1 MNIEININ
9 NTQKEIEIFLILSP
23 FNLYSKHLHSM
34 IKKISIFILTIL
46 ATQFITAQDIVVVG
60 QVLSAEDAQ
69 PLEAASVWFKGT
81 NIGCTTNEEGFFM
94 LRSNEPQRTLIASVI
109 GYKQRQIKL
118 DYGKDQM
125 IRIYLKEDISILDE
139 VIATPKQDEA
149 MLLLKNVHKNRRKN
163 NPENVINISTT
174 MNDMT
179 AINLTDIQ
187 QKSLQRKLFKDLTSG
202 TIAQTDTTF
211 SLPVYINQSIYNL
224 KLGPDSNS
232 STLLESK
239 QNALNIFPPEHWQ
252 QIIAAYTPNINP
264 YKPYSTILG
273 HNFMSPIAPNA
284 KLYYILFLADST
296 MINGRKNYQI
306 LFTPKYN
313 QGLMFKGEM
322 WIDSATYAITK
333 TDITIPS
340 HTSVNYLTSF
350 NYGFSTSPLGNTVF
364 PNNEK
369 QNLGLNIN
377 LYANKNTQYLG
388 ALLSEERTYINT
400 ISTTD
405 TLTIK
410 NIKETIEIP
419 TDDKLEAT
427 WNKID
432 STNQTR
438 IQKLSAWTIDIIL
451 NQYLHLWKIDVGPIL
466 NLFHFNQLEGA
477 SPRLT
482 LRSGESFAQHF
493 TFGGYYG
500 YGFKKQYQ
508 NGELISDGLH
518 SYGGN
523 IQWRFGPTKRNI
535 LSFTYDHKTERI
547 GFDDVDI
554 YDESRVHDIENLVN
568 SWIMIYRPVSVLMRS
583 RIGAQYQFE
592 KPGFKFKLNAF
603 TQNYYGNRFIPLI
616 HKGAEVPYYSQIGLR
631 TDFRLSWQQ
640 SSLDYFFH
648 RIYLNSKYPV
658 IHFTAEGGY
667 IKIPGSAE
675 NEPYH
680 NLFGKFGIY
689 AQQHTALGFGKIHW
703 AFQANAVVGSAPF
716 PALIM
721 ARSSRSSYRHDTDFM
736 LLGSMEL
743 MSDYYTALNVRY
755 QTRGY
760 IFGYIP
766 YIKKLGIREDF
777 IFNIGYGYLSN
788 KYKDGS
794 ILDMPPLYNKEAGW
808 NKTPYI
814 ECGFGF
820 SNIFQIGDIAF
831 VWRLTHRNS
840 TSPDA
845 QNFSIKWRVGLD
857 F

>member
-1 MNIEININ
+1 
-9 NTQKEIEIFLILSP
+9 
-23 FNLYSKHLHSM
+23 M
-34 IKKISIFILTIL
+34 IKKISIAILIFLVSHL
-46 ATQFITAQDIVVVG
+46 AAAQDIVVVG
-60 QVLSAEDAQ
+60 QVLSAEDSQ

-94 LRSNEPQRTLIASVI
+94 LRSNEPQRTLIASVV

-139 VIATPKQDEA
+139 VIAMPKQDDA
-149 MLLLKNVHKNRRKN
+149 ILLLKNVHKNRHYN
-163 NPENVINISTT
+163 NPKNVANVSTT
-174 MNDMT
+174 MNDVT
-179 AINLTDIQ
+179 AINLTDIK
-187 QKSLQRKLFKDLTSG
+187 QKSLQRKLFKDLMTG

-211 SLPVYINQSIYNL
+211 SLPVYLNQSIYDL
-224 KLGPDSNS
+224 RLGSDSNS
-232 STLLESK
+232 STLLDSK

-252 QIIAAYTPNINP
+252 EIITTYTPNINP

-273 HNFMSPIAPNA
+273 HNFMNPVAPNA
-284 KLYYILFLADST
+284 KLYYNLYLADSAN
-296 MINGRKNYQI
+296 INGYKNYQI
-306 LFTPKYN
+306 HFTPKYN
-313 QGLMFKGEM
+313 QGLLFKGDM

-333 TDITIPS
+333 IDMTIPS
-340 HTSVNYLTSF
+340 HTPINYLNSL
-350 NYGFSTSPLGNTVF
+350 NYGFTTAPLGNTIF
-364 PNNEK
+364 PDNEK
-369 QNLGLNIN
+369 QGLGLNVN
-377 LYANKNTQYLG
+377 LYPNKNIQYFG
-388 ALLSEERTYINT
+388 ALINEERSYINT
-400 ISTTD
+400 KLLTD
-405 TLTIK
+405 SLTIK
-410 NIKETIEIP
+410 SINETVELPI
-419 TDDKLEAT
+419 DDKLEAT

-438 IQKLSAWTIDIIL
+438 IQKLSAWAVDIIL
-451 NQYLHLWKIDVGPIL
+451 NQYLHIWKIDVGPIL

-482 LRSGESFAQHF
+482 LRSGESFAKYF

-500 YGFKKQYQ
+500 YGFKEQYQ

-535 LSFTYDHKTERI
+535 LALTYDHKTERI
-547 GFDDVDI
+547 GFDDSDI
-554 YDESRVHDIENLVN
+554 YAESRVHDVENLVN
-568 SWIMIYRPVSVLMRS
+568 SWVMLYRPVSVLERA
-583 RIGAQYQFE
+583 RLGVQYQYE
-592 KPGFKFKLNAF
+592 KPGFKFQLNAF
-603 TQNYYGNRFIPLI
+603 TQNYLGNRFIPLI
-616 HKGAEVPYYSQIGLR
+616 HNGVEVPYYSHTGLR
-631 TDFRLSWQQ
+631 TVFRLSWQQ

-648 RIYLNSKYPV
+648 RIYLGSRYPV
-658 IHFTAEGGY
+658 VHLSAEGGY
-667 IKIPGSAE
+667 YKIPGTPTT
-675 NEPYH
+675 EPVH
-680 NLFGKFGIY
+680 DLFGKFGIY

-703 AFQANAVVGSAPF
+703 AFQANAVIGNAPF

-721 ARSSRSSYRHDTDFM
+721 ARSARSAYRHDTDFM

-743 MSDYYTALNVRY
+743 MSNYYAALTARY

-766 YIKKLGIREDF
+766 YLQKLGIRED
-777 IFNIGYGYLSN
+777 ILFNIGYGHLSD
-788 KYKDGS
+788 KYKGDN
-794 ILDMPPLYNKEAGW
+794 ILAIPPDYYNSEQGW
-808 NKTPYI
+808 NKMPYI

-820 SNIFQIGDIAF
+820 SNIFKIGDIAF

-845 QNFSIKWRVGLD
+845 QNFAIKWRVGLD

>member
-1 MNIEININ
+1 M
-9 NTQKEIEIFLILSP
+9 T
-23 FNLYSKHLHSM
+23 
-34 IKKISIFILTIL
+34 KKIIILILTIL
-46 ATQFITAQDIVVVG
+46 LAQFITAQDIVVVG
-60 QVLSAEDAQ
+60 QVLSAEDSQ

-81 NIGCTTNEEGFFM
+81 NIGCTTNEEGFFI
-94 LRSNEPQRTLIASVI
+94 LRSNEPQRTLIASVV

-139 VIATPKQDEA
+139 VIALPKQNEA
-149 MLLLKNVHKNRRKN
+149 IVLLKKVYENRHNN
-163 NPENVINISTT
+163 NPENVVNVTTT
-174 MNDMT
+174 MNNVT
-179 AINLTDIQ
+179 AINLTNIK
-187 QKSLQRKLFKDLTSG
+187 QKALQRKLFKDLMSG
-202 TIAQTDTTF
+202 AIEQTDTTF
-211 SLPVYINQSIYNL
+211 SLPVYINQSIYDLNL
-224 KLGPDSNS
+224 GTDSS
-232 STLLESK
+232 HSTLLNSK
-239 QNALNIFPPEHWQ
+239 QNALNIFPAEHWQ
-252 QIIAAYTPNINP
+252 QIIAAYTPDINP

-273 HNFMSPIAPNA
+273 RNFMSPVAPNA
-284 KLYYILFLADST
+284 KLYYNLYLADSID
-296 MINGRKNYQI
+296 INGHKNYQI
-306 LFTPKYN
+306 RFSPKHN
-313 QGLMFKGEM
+313 QGLLFKGDM
-322 WIDSATYAITK
+322 WIDAETYAITK
-333 TDITIPS
+333 TNMTIPS
-340 HTSVNYLTSF
+340 HTSVNYLNSL
-350 NYGFSTSPLGNTVF
+350 NYGFTTSPLGNTIF

-369 QNLGLNIN
+369 QGLGLNVN
-377 LYANKNTQYLG
+377 LYPNKNMQYFG
-388 ALLSEERTYINT
+388 ALLSEERSYINT
-400 ISTTD
+400 TSTTD
-405 TLTIK
+405 TLSIRAE
-410 NIKETIEIP
+410 ETIVEIP
-419 TDDKLEAT
+419 IDNKIEAT

-432 STNQTR
+432 SLNQTR
-438 IQKLSAWTIDIIL
+438 IQKFSSWLVDIIL
-451 NQYLHLWKIDVGPIL
+451 NQYLHIWKIDVGPIL

-482 LRSGESFAQHF
+482 LRSGESFAKYF

-508 NGELISDGLH
+508 NGELISNGLH

-535 LSFTYDHKTERI
+535 LSLTYDHKTERI
-547 GFDDVDI
+547 GFDDIDI
-554 YDESRVHDIENLVN
+554 YAESRVHDIENLVN
-568 SWIMIYRPVSVLMRS
+568 SWVMIYRPVSVLMRS
-583 RIGAQYQFE
+583 RIGAQYQYE

-616 HKGAEVPYYSQIGLR
+616 HKGAEIPYYSQIGLR

-648 RIYLNSKYPV
+648 RIYLASKYPV
-658 IHFTAEGGY
+658 VHLTAEGGY
-667 IKIPGSAE
+667 LKIPGSAL

-680 NLFGKFGIY
+680 SLFGKFGIY

-703 AFQANAVVGSAPF
+703 MLQANAIIGNAPF

-743 MSDYYTALNVRY
+743 MSDYYVALNIRY

-766 YIKKLGIREDF
+766 YVKKLGIREDL
-777 IFNIGYGYLSN
+777 IFNIGYGYLSD
-788 KYKDGS
+788 KYNGDN
-794 ILDMPPLYNKEAGW
+794 ILALPANLYNSNEGW
-808 NKTPYI
+808 NKMPYI

-820 SNIFQIGDIAF
+820 SNILKIGDIAF

-845 QNFSIKWRVGLD
+845 QNFGIKWRIGLD

>member
-1 MNIEININ
+1 
-9 NTQKEIEIFLILSP
+9 
-23 FNLYSKHLHSM
+23 M
-34 IKKISIFILTIL
+34 IKKISILIL
-46 ATQFITAQDIVVVG
+46 AFLLAQFITAQDIVVVG
-60 QVLSAEDAQ
+60 QVLSAEDSQ
-69 PLEAASVWFKGT
+69 PLEAESVWFKGT
-81 NIGCTTNEEGFFM
+81 NIGCTTNEDGFFM
-94 LRSNEPQRTLIASVI
+94 LRSNEPQRMLIASVV

-139 VIATPKQDEA
+139 VIALPKQDEA
-149 MLLLKNVHKNRRKN
+149 ILLLKKVYENRHSN
-163 NPENVINISTT
+163 NPENVIDVTTT
-174 MNDMT
+174 MNNVT
-179 AINLTDIQ
+179 AINLTNIK
-187 QKSLQRKLFKDLTSG
+187 QKALQRKLFKDLMSG
-202 TIAQTDTTF
+202 AIEQTDTTF

-224 KLGPDSNS
+224 KLGTDSGH
-232 STLLESK
+232 STLLDSK
-239 QNALNIFPPEHWQ
+239 QNALNIFPAEHWQ
-252 QIIAAYTPNINP
+252 QIIIAYTPDINP

-273 HNFMSPIAPNA
+273 RNFMSPVAPNA
-284 KLYYILFLADST
+284 KLYYNLYLADSLE
-296 MINGRKNYQI
+296 INGHKNYQI
-306 LFTPKYN
+306 RFSPKYN
-313 QGLMFKGEM
+313 QGLLFKGDM
-322 WIDSATYAITK
+322 WVDAESYAITK
-333 TDITIPS
+333 TDMSIPS
-340 HTSVNYLTSF
+340 YTSVNYLNNF
-350 NYGFSTSPLGNTVF
+350 NYGFTTSPLGNTIF
-364 PNNEK
+364 PNKEK
-369 QNLGLNIN
+369 QGLGLNIN
-377 LYANKNTQYLG
+377 LYPNKNMQYFG
-388 ALLSEERTYINT
+388 ALLSEERSYINT
-400 ISTTD
+400 KSLTD
-405 TLTIK
+405 TLTIRE
-410 NIKETIEIP
+410 ISETIEIP
-419 TDDKLEAT
+419 TENKLEAT
-427 WNKID
+427 WKKID
-432 STNQTR
+432 SLNQTR
-438 IQKLSAWTIDIIL
+438 IQKLSAWIVDIIL
-451 NQYLHLWKIDVGPIL
+451 NQHLHIWKIDAGPLL

-482 LRSGESFAQHF
+482 LRSGESFAKYF

-500 YGFKKQYQ
+500 YGFKEQYQ
-508 NGELISDGLH
+508 NGELISEGLH

-535 LSFTYDHKTERI
+535 LSFTYDHKTERV

-554 YDESRVHDIENLVN
+554 YDENRVHDIENLVN
-568 SWIMIYRPVSVLMRS
+568 SWVMIYRPVSVLMRA
-583 RIGAQYQFE
+583 RIGAQYQYE

-658 IHFTAEGGY
+658 VHLTAEGGY
-667 IKIPGSAE
+667 IKIPGSVF

-680 NLFGKFGIY
+680 DLFGKFGIY

-703 AFQANAVVGSAPF
+703 MFQANAVIGNAPF

-721 ARSSRSSYRHDTDFM
+721 ARSSRSAYRHDTDFM

-743 MSDYYTALNVRY
+743 MSDYYAMLNVRY

-766 YIKKLGIREDF
+766 YIKKLGIREDI
-777 IFNIGYGYLSN
+777 IFNISYGYLSN
-788 KYKDGS
+788 KYKSDN
-794 ILDMPPLYNKEAGW
+794 ILALPTNLSNSNEGW
-808 NKTPYI
+808 NKMPYI

-820 SNIFQIGDIAF
+820 SNIFKVGDIAF

-845 QNFSIKWRVGLD
+845 QNFGVKWRVGLD

>member
-1 MNIEININ
+1 
-9 NTQKEIEIFLILSP
+9 
-23 FNLYSKHLHSM
+23 M
-34 IKKISIFILTIL
+34 IKKITILILTIL
-46 ATQFITAQDIVVVG
+46 LAQFIKAQDIVVVG
-60 QVLSAEDAQ
+60 QVLSAEDSQ

-94 LRSNEPQRTLIASVI
+94 LRSDNPQRTLIASVV

-139 VIATPKQDEA
+139 VIALPKQDEA
-149 MLLLKNVHKNRRKN
+149 IVLLKKVYENRHNN
-163 NPENVINISTT
+163 NPENVIDVTTT
-174 MNDMT
+174 MNDVT
-179 AINLTDIQ
+179 AINLTNIK
-187 QKSLQRKLFKDLTSG
+187 QKALQRKLFKDLISG
-202 TIAQTDTTF
+202 AIEQTDTTF
-211 SLPVYINQSIYNL
+211 SLPVYINQSIYDLNL
-224 KLGPDSNS
+224 SADSS
-232 STLLESK
+232 RSTLLDSK
-239 QNALNIFPPEHWQ
+239 QNALNIFPAEHWQ
-252 QIIAAYTPNINP
+252 QIIAAYTPDINP

-273 HNFMSPIAPNA
+273 RNFMSPVAPNA
-284 KLYYILFLADST
+284 KLYYNLYLADSIN
-296 MINGRKNYQI
+296 INGHKNYQI
-306 LFTPKYN
+306 RFSPKHN
-313 QGLMFKGEM
+313 QGLLFKGDM
-322 WIDSATYAITK
+322 WIDAETYAITK
-333 TDITIPS
+333 TDMTIPS
-340 HTSVNYLTSF
+340 HTSVNYLNSL
-350 NYGFSTSPLGNTVF
+350 NYGFTTSPLGNTIF

-369 QNLGLNIN
+369 QGLGLNVN
-377 LYANKNTQYLG
+377 LYPNKNMQYFG
-388 ALLSEERTYINT
+388 ALLSEERSYINT
-400 ISTTD
+400 KTQTD
-405 TLTIK
+405 TLTVREIS
-410 NIKETIEIP
+410 ETIEIP
-419 TDDKLEAT
+419 TDNKLEAT
-427 WNKID
+427 WEKID
-432 STNQTR
+432 SLNQTR
-438 IQKLSAWTIDIIL
+438 IQKLSAWAVDIIL
-451 NQYLHLWKIDVGPIL
+451 NQYLHIWKIDVGPVL

-482 LRSGESFAQHF
+482 LRSGESFAKYF

-500 YGFKKQYQ
+500 YGFKEQYQ

-535 LSFTYDHKTERI
+535 LSLTYDHKTERI
-547 GFDDVDI
+547 GYDDMDI
-554 YDESRVHDIENLVN
+554 FAESRVHDIENLVN
-568 SWIMIYRPVSVLMRS
+568 SWVMIYRPVSVLMRG
-583 RIGAQYQFE
+583 RIGAQYQYE
-592 KPGFKFKLNAF
+592 KPGFKFKINAF

-648 RIYLNSKYPV
+648 RIYLASKYPV
-658 IHFTAEGGY
+658 IHLTAEGGY
-667 IKIPGSAE
+667 TKIPGSAF

-680 NLFGKFGIY
+680 SLFGKFGIY

-703 AFQANAVVGSAPF
+703 MLQANAVIGDAPF

-721 ARSSRSSYRHDTDFM
+721 ARSSRTSYRHDTDFM

-743 MSDYYTALNVRY
+743 MSNYYAALTIRY

-766 YIKKLGIREDF
+766 HVKKLGIRED
-777 IFNIGYGYLSN
+777 ILFNIGYGYLNN
-788 KYKDGS
+788 KYKGDN
-794 ILDMPPLYNKEAGW
+794 ILALPANLYNVNEGW
-808 NKTPYI
+808 NNMPYI

-820 SNIFQIGDIAF
+820 SNILKVGDIAF

-845 QNFSIKWRVGLD
+845 QNFAVKWRVGID